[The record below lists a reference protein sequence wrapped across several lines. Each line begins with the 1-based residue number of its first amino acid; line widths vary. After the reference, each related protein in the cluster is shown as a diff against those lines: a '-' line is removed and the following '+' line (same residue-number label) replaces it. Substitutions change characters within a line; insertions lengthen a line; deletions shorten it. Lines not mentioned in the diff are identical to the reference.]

1 MMMDKHYIYKP
12 TGVCAKEINFDLVDG
27 VVHNVEFV
35 GGCRGNSQGV
45 AHLSEGM
52 RAQDVIKR
60 CKGID
65 CHGGNS
71 CPNQL
76 AIALEQCMAE

>member
-1 MMMDKHYIYKP
+1 MMDKHYTYKP

-60 CKGID
+60 CKGI
-65 CHGGNS
+65 GNS

>member
-1 MMMDKHYIYKP
+1 MMDKHYTYKP

-45 AHLSEGM
+45 AHLSEG
-52 RAQDVIKR
+52 
-60 CKGID
+60 ID

>member
-1 MMMDKHYIYKP
+1 MMDKHYTYKP

-52 RAQDVIKR
+52 RAQDVNKR